1 MLLGVRFRGA
11 GLGLSGPRTT
21 AIALLTNVRATD
33 LADADELM
41 IASPKA
47 MTTNRITR
55 NVLPLLEVDLTRVEV
70 ERDVMG
76 ALLWVKG

>member
-1 MLLGVRFRGA
+1 MFTGDNGRMLLAVRFRGA

-21 AIALLTNVRATD
+21 AIALVTNVRAAD

-47 MTTNRITR
+47 ITTNKNRR
-55 NVLPLLEVDLTRVEV
+55 SKYDWLEVE
-70 ERDVMG
+70 
-76 ALLWVKG
+76 